1 MKRSWMS
8 FAVLLTLSAFLF
20 LACGKKESQE
30 QAQTQQQQSSQMM
43 EHQQMGQMG
52 QMGGMMQSSQLAED
66 EAIDP
71 VCGMKIK
78 KADAKVTH
86 EYNGKTYYFCMEN
99 DYKAFMENPE
109 KYVAQK

>member
-1 MKRSWMS
+1 MKQSWMT
-8 FAVLLTLSAFLF
+8 FAVLLGLSAFLF

-30 QAQTQQQQSSQMM
+30 QAKTEQPSTQMM

-52 QMGGMMQSSQLAED
+52 GMMQSGQLAED

-78 KADAKVTH
+78 KADAKMTH

-99 DYKAFMENPE
+99 DYKAFLENPE
-109 KYVAQK
+109 KYVMQK